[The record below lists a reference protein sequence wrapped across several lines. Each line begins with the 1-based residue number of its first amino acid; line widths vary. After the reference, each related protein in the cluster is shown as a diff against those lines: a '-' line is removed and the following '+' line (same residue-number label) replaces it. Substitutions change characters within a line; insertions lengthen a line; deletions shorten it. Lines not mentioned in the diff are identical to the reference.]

1 MWKGH
6 MRVIFHE
13 SFFMFKIELE
23 KARLRQN
30 SKHDLDT
37 KSNFLF
43 LYCSFFITMKPS
55 IITRKNGGSVFSRRK
70 KTCLSMAVL
79 LSFSIK
85 WLFTNCFG
93 QPSPVNTSLVRNW
106 AKFNG
111 KMLQQNAWLRIIT
124 LLYPNFSLSK
134 WN

>member
-1 MWKGH
+1 

-79 LSFSIK
+79 LKDFFHQVTFYK
-85 WLFTNCFG
+85 LFWPTFTCQYQSRTKLSQIQWQENASAICFG
-93 QPSPVNTSLVRNW
+93 GSLPM
-106 AKFNG
+106 A
-111 KMLQQNAWLRIIT
+111 AYHYPT
-124 LLYPNFSLSK
+124 LS
-134 WN
+134 